1 MECVADEKFDIE
13 QAAIR
18 LLSVTEHT
26 TLQLQ
31 RKLQKK
37 GFDAEEVAE
46 VLADLAGRKLL
57 SDERFASQY
66 LVMRSARGYGPLRI
80 AQEMR
85 EKGVPDSLVEEA
97 LANCNDDWA
106 AVMQQVVR
114 KKFGPAPAN
123 DYTNRAKRARFL
135 EYRGFPSS
143 LISRYLFDSD

>member
-18 LLSVTEHT
+18 LLSFTEHT

-37 GFDAEEVAE
+37 GFAEDDVAE
-46 VLADLAGRKLL
+46 VLAELSERKLL

-66 LVMRSARGYGPLRI
+66 LSMRTAKGYGPVRI

-85 EKGVPDSLVEEA
+85 EKGVPDDLVEDTLES
-97 LANCNDDWA
+97 CDDDWA
-106 AVMQQVVR
+106 DTMQQVVR
-114 KKFGPAPAN
+114 KKFGSAPAN
-123 DYTNRAKRARFL
+123 DYASRAKRARFL

-143 LISRYLFDSD
+143 LISRYLFDAD

>member
-85 EKGVPDSLVEEA
+85 EKGVTTTGQQSCNRWCARSSVLPPPMIIRTVPSVRVFLNIVDSL
-97 LANCNDDWA
+97 L
-106 AVMQQVVR
+106 
-114 KKFGPAPAN
+114 
-123 DYTNRAKRARFL
+123 L
-135 EYRGFPSS
+135 
-143 LISRYLFDSD
+143 